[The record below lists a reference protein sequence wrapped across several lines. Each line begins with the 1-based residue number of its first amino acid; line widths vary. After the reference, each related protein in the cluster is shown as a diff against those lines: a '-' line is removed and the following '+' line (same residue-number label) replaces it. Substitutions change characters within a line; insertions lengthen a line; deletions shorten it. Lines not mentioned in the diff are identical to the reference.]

1 MNNQVNYNN
10 PHSNLHNN
18 PNNNLQKTDLTNEIN
33 EIKNTVH
40 NEVKET
46 CQRYFNKQKEQ
57 ILSNLR
63 IYAKYDNEVN
73 YFLDKILDELQE
85 DFIIIKKRCI
95 NELNEEFNE
104 FDNKIENK
112 TASSVKTIDYHL
124 NTKINQIIKKEPYD
138 IISSTFLT
146 DLKNK
151 WEMTY
156 DSKLNNLY
164 FYMFLLFT
172 LNNIIFYY
180 FFINK

>member
-10 PHSNLHNN
+10 QHNN
-18 PNNNLQKTDLTNEIN
+18 PPKTNLDLTNEIN

-40 NEVKET
+40 NEVRET

-63 IYAKYDNEVN
+63 IYAKYDSEVN
-73 YFLDKILDELQE
+73 YFLDKILAELQE
-85 DFIIIKKRCI
+85 DFSIIKKRCI

-112 TASSVKTIDYHL
+112 TASSVKTIDNHL
-124 NTKINQIIKKEPYD
+124 NTKVNQIIKREPYD
-138 IISSTFLT
+138 VISSSFLAG
-146 DLKNK
+146 LKNK
-151 WEMTY
+151 WEMRY
-156 DSKLNNLY
+156 DNKLNDLY
-164 FYMFLLFT
+164 FYIFLLFV

-180 FFINK
+180 FFIYK